1 MQYRHIFR
9 EGKVCAVRITKR
21 TNIAMRLLMF
31 CAANPGRL
39 VTKSEVAGRCN
50 VSENHLAQVINQLS
64 QLGYLNTQRGRNGGL
79 VLGRAPKEIR
89 VGEVFRDVEG
99 DPPLQKCFADMDGS
113 CPLAVACRLKAILG
127 DAARAFYAQ
136 LDKITLDELTCGNV
150 ELLEMLQPQLA
161 CGHMRNGAQAS
172 LAGA

>member
-1 MQYRHIFR
+1 
-9 EGKVCAVRITKR
+9 
-21 TNIAMRLLMF
+21 MRLLMF

-39 VTKSEVAGRCN
+39 VTKSEVAGCCN

-79 VLGRAPKEIR
+79 VLGRAPEEIK

-99 DPPLQKCFADMDGS
+99 DPPMTKCFADVDNS
-113 CPLAVACRLKAILG
+113 CPLARACRLKAILG

-136 LDKITLDELTCGNV
+136 LDEVTLDALTCDNI
-150 ELLEMLQPQLA
+150 ELLEMLQPPIA
-161 CGHMRNGAQAS
+161 CGQGRDAPSRA
-172 LAGA
+172 LARA

>member
-1 MQYRHIFR
+1 MQHWHIFR
-9 EGKVCAVRITKR
+9 KGKVRAVRITKR

-39 VTKSEVAGRCN
+39 VTKSEIAGCCN

-64 QLGYLNTQRGRNGGL
+64 QLGYLKTQRGRNGGL
-79 VLGRAPKEIR
+79 VLGRKPTQIK

-99 DPPLQKCFADMDGS
+99 DPPLTKCFADVDSS
-113 CPLAVACRLKAILG
+113 CPLAKACRLKTILG

-136 LDKITLDELTCGNV
+136 LDEVTLEDLTCENG
-150 ELLEMLQPQLA
+150 ELLEMLQPNVA
-161 CGHMRNGAQAS
+161 CQVRDVPVS